1 MYKIL
6 QAGILSTTALVSTVV
21 GATNPVYGPYFAFL
35 AGIAYLPP
43 SNYTGFNVIFPGITK
58 KLDYKVAFSSGL
70 QLGYKIR
77 NLRLEMEGNY
87 INAGASKLQAGNIV
101 IQNRNSDLLVL
112 KGSNSLV
119 GGFVNLIYEFYS
131 PYSTWDFYPYL
142 GFGAGYTRVR
152 NNLKISTANII
163 LDHDGVSQSVAAG
176 QGIIGAGYYMD
187 DFTTFGLDY
196 RYMATGKL
204 NILNDR
210 KLNIHTVNFVLNF
223 AFGV

>member
-6 QAGILSTTALVSTVV
+6 QAGILSAAALVSTAA

-35 AGIAYLPP
+35 AGIAYVPP
-43 SNYTGFNVIFPGITK
+43 SDYSGFNVLFPGIIK
-58 KLDYKVAFSSGL
+58 RLNYNFAFSGGL

-77 NLRLEMEGNY
+77 NLRLELEGNY
-87 INAGASKLQAGNIV
+87 INATINKMRAGDFEI
-101 IQNRNSDLLVL
+101 RNKTSDLLVL
-112 KGSNSLV
+112 NGSNSLI

-142 GFGAGYTRVR
+142 GLGAGYTKVR
-152 NNLKISTANII
+152 NNIKISINDII
-163 LDHDGVSQSVAAG
+163 LERDRVSQSVAAG
-176 QGIIGAGYYMD
+176 QGIVGVGYYMD

-210 KLNIHTVNFVLNF
+210 KLSIHTINFVLNF